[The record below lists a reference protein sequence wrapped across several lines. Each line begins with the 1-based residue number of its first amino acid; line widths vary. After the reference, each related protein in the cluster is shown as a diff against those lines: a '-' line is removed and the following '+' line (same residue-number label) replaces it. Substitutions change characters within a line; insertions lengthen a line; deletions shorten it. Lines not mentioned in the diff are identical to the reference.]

1 MIFNCYN
8 TTIDFDEIYKQISLY
23 EKEYYEKPRYI
34 IVNWKT
40 RDRMKMERVIENNLF
55 AKNSEANYF
64 EALFGIPIA
73 VCNKLS
79 DGEVELI

>member
-8 TTIDFDEIYKQISLY
+8 TKIDFDEIRKQIALY

-34 IVNWKT
+34 IINCKT

-55 AKNSEANYF
+55 ARSNDANYF
-64 EALFGIPIA
+64 QALFGVPIA

-79 DGEVELI
+79 DGEVELV